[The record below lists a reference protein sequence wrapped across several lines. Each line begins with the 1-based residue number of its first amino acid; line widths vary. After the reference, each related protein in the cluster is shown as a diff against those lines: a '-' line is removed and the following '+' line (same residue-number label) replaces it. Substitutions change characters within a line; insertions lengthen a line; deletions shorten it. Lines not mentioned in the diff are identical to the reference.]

1 MSENKEETRIGVFV
15 CSCGSN
21 IGGLI
26 DVKELAKYA
35 SILPN
40 VAYTEY
46 NMYTCS
52 ETGLTAIRNGIKEHN
67 LNRVVVASCT
77 PRTHEPLFRD
87 CVSEEGV
94 NEYLFQFVNIRDQDT
109 WVHQKHPKEAFE
121 KAKDLIRMGVA
132 KAAKLEALE
141 KIIVDGTPTA
151 IVIGGGVSGMTAA
164 ISLGNQGFKTYLIE
178 KEDQLGGRLKNLYKL
193 FPHDLEASVLLEKLK
208 NTIENNQ
215 NLTVYTSATVKN
227 IEGFVGNY
235 EVEVCQNDKIVNLTV
250 GTIIVA
256 VGTSMVPLKTI
267 VEELSTALG
276 NDLFKATIQ
285 TAMGKSVPRITQ
297 SDLEYRF
304 IHNDFSEEVKKISPE
319 VKVDSNNVVMIQCFG
334 SRNDERQYCS
344 SVCCMTA
351 LKNALIIKENNPN
364 ANVTILFRDLYTP
377 GTDYEA
383 YYRRARDKG
392 IVFIR
397 YSLDNPPA
405 IIDDKVK
412 IYNES
417 IRDDILIPMDLLV
430 LSTPLGANDDNKE
443 LAQML
448 KVPLEENKFFLEAH
462 VKLRPMDFAT
472 DGVYLCGSAK
482 WPVDI
487 TEAITQGYA
496 AASRA
501 STILSHDTIEV
512 EGATSFL
519 PNWNRSL
526 CSGCEVCITVCPYKA
541 INKNEQDEIEITQV
555 LCKGCGVCGATC
567 TNHAIIIRHFTNE
580 QILSE
585 IYAFGGI

>member
-235 EVEVCQNDKIVNLTV
+235 EVEVWQNDRIVNLTV

-267 VEELSTALG
+267 VEELRTALG
-276 NDLFKATIQ
+276 NDLFKSTIQ
-285 TAMGKSVPRITQ
+285 TTMGKSVPRITQ

-304 IHNDFSEEVKKISPE
+304 KNNDFSEEVKKNSPE
-319 VKVDSNNVVMIQCFG
+319 VKLDSNNVVMIQCFG
-334 SRNDERQYCS
+334 SRNEERQYCS

-397 YSLDNPPA
+397 YSLDNPPT

-462 VKLRPMDFAT
+462 VKLRPLDFAT
-472 DGVYLCGSAK
+472 DGIYLCGSAK

-487 TEAITQGYA
+487 TEAITQGLA

-519 PNWNRSL
+519 PDWNRSL

-580 QILSE
+580 QIMSE
-585 IYAFGGI
+585 IYAFGGL